1 MRINYFTLL
10 YFPSLGDMMNFQI
23 SLLNDSTHKHE
34 GKINLSFLLN
44 FDCNIVT
51 VFTAGYGL
59 L

>member
-1 MRINYFTLL
+1 
-10 YFPSLGDMMNFQI
+10 MMNFQI